1 MKLCQL
7 SFVNSKFEKKTLSK
21 IHVENYEIYK
31 FTGKEVVFET
41 DADDYIEYVRTEAQI
56 LVNGV
61 LEECADIL
69 AHQQSTD
76 PLSDMY
82 YQNGDNGSI
91 GANMNGDSDSD
102 FAITCEVNGLDVVK
116 SPTIES
122 FSGKSFDDN
131 MSLNNDPNI
140 LVECY
145 TSTNISPSST
155 TTNLPPPPP
164 NLSSSICQ
172 STTESTIYS
181 SPNAI
186 INTQTTTTTT
196 SSLSSSTTPTTI
208 VVTTKQKSNGRT
220 VENRFERLSS
230 QVENLEDVA
239 DKFDQDFDNLVGS
252 DEISN
257 LQGDFSKISW
267 DESVSGTTTAADAGL
282 GTPDNDLQDLPTGE

>member
-1 MKLCQL
+1 
-7 SFVNSKFEKKTLSK
+7 
-21 IHVENYEIYK
+21 
-31 FTGKEVVFET
+31 
-41 DADDYIEYVRTEAQI
+41 
-56 LVNGV
+56 
-61 LEECADIL
+61 
-69 AHQQSTD
+69 
-76 PLSDMY
+76 
-82 YQNGDNGSI
+82 
-91 GANMNGDSDSD
+91 MNGDSDSD

-131 MSLNNDPNI
+131 MSVTNDPNI

-145 TSTNISPSST
+145 NTNISPSST
-155 TTNLPPPPP
+155 TTNLP

-172 STTESTIYS
+172 STTESTIYP
-181 SPNAI
+181 PN
-186 INTQTTTTTT
+186 INTQTTT
-196 SSLSSSTTPTTI
+196 SSLSSSTTTTTT
-208 VVTTKQKSNGRT
+208 VVTKQKSNGRS
-220 VENRFERLSS
+220 VENKFERLSS
-230 QVENLEDVA
+230 QVENLADVA